1 MGSAVSSIESS
12 ASAIRRIAVVGG
24 GLIGSS
30 MARLFIEQGLEVA
43 VHDPDDS
50 ARHRLQAAAA
60 TWPAASAR
68 LSVHAHLGE
77 ALREADFVLEAAPER
92 LPVKRELLARIEA
105 HIEAHTVIA
114 TATSSLL
121 VSDMQ
126 TSMAHPQRLVAAHPF
141 NPPHLIPLIEV
152 AGSESTAGEALA
164 LTVDLFRRLGRQP
177 VRLQREA
184 VGHIANRL
192 SSALYREAVNIVASG
207 IATVA
212 DVDDAMRF
220 GPGLRWAVMG
230 PHMLYH
236 LGAGEGGYARYLEH
250 LGPTQEARWADL
262 GTPRLDGPTR
272 QQLVDGVEAEAAGR
286 AISTLCEERD
296 QALLAILD
304 ALAALPGRT
313 RP

>member
-1 MGSAVSSIESS
+1 MSSIEPR
-12 ASAIRRIAVVGG
+12 ASAIRRIAVVGC

-30 MARLFIEQGLEVA
+30 IARLVIERGLDVA
-43 VHDPDDS
+43 IYDPDDAARRRLEAS
-50 ARHRLQAAAA
+50 AV
-60 TWPAASAR
+60 TWPAAAGR
-68 LSVHAHLGE
+68 LSVHAELGD
-77 ALREADFVLEAAPER
+77 ALRGADFVLEAAPER
-92 LPVKRELLARIEA
+92 LPVKRELLAQIEA
-105 HIEAHTVIA
+105 HVGTAVVIA

-126 TSMAHPQRLVAAHPF
+126 PAMAYPQRLVAAHPF
-141 NPPHLIPLIEV
+141 NPPHLVPLIEV
-152 AGSESTAGEALA
+152 AGSVSTSEEALDT
-164 LTVDLFRRLGRQP
+164 TVEFFKRLGRRP

-192 SSALYREAVNIVASG
+192 SSALYQEAVNIVASG

-272 QQLVDGVEAEAAGR
+272 QRLVEGVEIEAAGR

-296 QALLAILD
+296 RALLAILD
-304 ALAALPGRT
+304 ALAALPNRT
-313 RP
+313 SS

>member
-1 MGSAVSSIESS
+1 MSQDELAGAV
-12 ASAIRRIAVVGG
+12 IRRIAVVGG

-30 MARLFIEQGLEVA
+30 MARLFIERGLEVA
-43 VHDPDDS
+43 VHDPDES
-50 ARHRLQAAAA
+50 AR
-60 TWPAASAR
+60 AR
-68 LSVHAHLGE
+68 LESASRAWRRAEHVFRVEAELGATLQGAH
-77 ALREADFVLEAAPER
+77 FVFEAAPER

-105 HIEAHTVIA
+105 HVDADVVIA

-126 TSMAHPQRLVAAHPF
+126 PAMAHPQRLVAAHPF

-152 AGSESTAGEALA
+152 AGSSTTSEPALA
-164 LTVDLFRRLGRQP
+164 STVELFRRLGRRP

-184 VGHIANRL
+184 IGHIANRL
-192 SSALYREAVNIVASG
+192 GSALYREAVHLVASG

-236 LGAGEGGYARYLEH
+236 LGAGDGGYARYLEH

-262 GTPRLDGPTR
+262 GSPRLDEPTR
-272 QQLVDGVEAEAAGR
+272 RQLVDGVMAEAAGR
-286 AISTLCEERD
+286 DIGSLCTERD
-296 QALLAILD
+296 QAIVAILD
-304 ALAALPGRT
+304 ALAALPAQT
-313 RP
+313 NP

>member
-1 MGSAVSSIESS
+1 VI
-12 ASAIRRIAVVGG
+12 GG

-68 LSVHAHLGE
+68 LSVHAELSE
-77 ALREADFVLEAAPER
+77 ALRDAHFVLEAAPER

-105 HIEAHTVIA
+105 HIGAHTVIA

-126 TSMAHPQRLVAAHPF
+126 TAMAHPQRLVAAHPF

-212 DVDDAMRF
+212 NVDDAMRF

-262 GTPRLDGPTR
+262 GTPCLDGPTR
-272 QQLVDGVEAEAAGR
+272 QQLVEGVEAEAAGR